1 MVASPLGKG
10 LAGRPLG
17 YPLVQRQGHRAPPS
31 KGRSPLGLPAIPSTI
46 PPLY

>member
-17 YPLVQRQGHRAPPS
+17 YPLVQQQGYRASPS